1 MFQSFE
7 TSADPT
13 LAADRVSAL
22 RALMRKRTLDAYL
35 VPRADE
41 HQGEYVPPA
50 CERLKWLTGFSGS
63 AGFAVI
69 GLERAALFVDGRYVV
84 QARAEV
90 DTKIFEILQIP
101 GKGLKDWAADALHPG
116 STIGF
121 DPWLVTL
128 AQVEQ
133 LRKELARYEI
143 RFKDMSG
150 NLVDRI
156 WGKERPNPPTA
167 RIRLQPTELAGE
179 TAAEKIKRLQEKL
192 ISERHDAAVLTQP
205 DSICWLFN
213 IRGADVAHNPVV
225 LAFAILHARTKPDL
239 FIDPAKLGAE
249 TRRALKP
256 VANIRAPDEL
266 APLLDS
272 LKEAG
277 RCIRLAPNNTA
288 WWFARRIGTR
298 HFARGPDPVVLPKA
312 IKNATEIDGARA
324 AHLRDGVAMSR
335 FLAWLDTAAMATGQG
350 IDEIEAVEKLE
361 AFRAETGELMEISF
375 DTISGSGPNGAIVHY
390 RVNRKTNRRLGKGE
404 LFLIDSGAQYAD
416 GTTDITRTLAIGK
429 PSEEMRDRFTR
440 VLKGHIAIATA
451 RFPVA
456 TRGVDLDSHAR
467 MALWRAGLDY
477 DHSTGHGVGSYLSVH
492 EGPQS
497 ISRLGQVPLEAGM
510 IVSNEPGYYK
520 EGAYGIRIENLVL
533 VKEAEIPDGGERP
546 MLAFETLTLAPIDRR
561 LVVKALLL
569 PEERRWLDEYHQ
581 RVYLLLSPHL
591 DTKTRHWLAAACK
604 PV

>member
-1 MFQSFE
+1 MFQSFD
-7 TSADPT
+7 TFAQPA
-13 LAADRVSAL
+13 LAAERVKQL
-22 RALMRKRTLDAYL
+22 RTAMRKRGLDAYL

-41 HQGEYVPPA
+41 HQGEYVPPSS
-50 CERLKWLTGFSGS
+50 ERLKWLTGFSGS

-69 GLERAALFVDGRYVV
+69 AHQRAALFVDGRYGV

-90 DTKIFEILQIP
+90 DTQIFEILQVP
-101 GKGLKDWAADALHPG
+101 GKGLKDWVADALQPG

-133 LRKELARYEI
+133 QRKELARHEI
-143 RFKDMSG
+143 RFKDVSG

-156 WGKERPNPPTA
+156 WGKEQPRPPA
-167 RIRLQPTELAGE
+167 GRVHMQPIELAGE
-179 TAAEKIKRLQEKL
+179 TAADKIKRLQEKL
-192 ISERHDAAVLTQP
+192 IGERHDAAILTQP

-213 IRGADVAHNPVV
+213 IRGTDVAHNPVV
-225 LAFAILHARTKPDL
+225 LAFAILHARSKPDL
-239 FIDPAKLGAE
+239 FIDPAKLDAQ

-256 VANIRAPDEL
+256 VANLRAPDEL
-266 APLLDS
+266 GQLLDS

-277 RCIRLAPNNTA
+277 RCIRLTPNTAA
-288 WWFARRIGTR
+288 WWFARRIGAR
-298 HFARGPDPVVLPKA
+298 HFSRGPDPVVQPKA
-312 IKNATEIDGARA
+312 IKNATEIAGSRT
-324 AHLRDGVAMSR
+324 AHLRDGIAMVR
-335 FLAWLDTAAMATGQG
+335 FLAWLDTAATTGAG

-361 AFRAETGELMEISF
+361 ALREASGKLKEISF

-390 RVNRKTNRRLGKGE
+390 RVNRKTNRRLHKGE

-416 GTTDITRTLAIGK
+416 GTTDITRTIAIGK
-429 PSEEMRDRFTR
+429 PSEEMRQRFTR
-440 VLKGHIAIATA
+440 VLKGHIAIAIA
-451 RFPVA
+451 RFPVG

-467 MALWRAGLDY
+467 MALWQAGLDY
-477 DHSTGHGVGSYLSVH
+477 DHGTGHGVGSYLSVH

-533 VKEAEIPDGGERP
+533 VTNAEVPDGGERP
-546 MLAFETLTLAPIDRR
+546 MFAFETLTLAPIDRR
-561 LVVKALLL
+561 LIAKALLA
-569 PEERRWLDEYHQ
+569 PEERGWLNDYHA
-581 RVYLLLSPHL
+581 RVFQTLSPQL
-591 DTKTRHWLAAACK
+591 DTPTRAWLAAACA
-604 PV
+604 PL